1 VATRSRDLP
10 IVGDSF
16 NVGYRFQ
23 RYWDT
28 PMANAFFCGELGGGI
43 FLVGAFLDFMPGMLA
58 GLLLTCLFKTY
69 FHLSHMGVPA
79 KSWRAILRPDRSWI
93 SRGLLS
99 IVFYAGFGFAYLG
112 LAWLGLAETLG
123 IPDTLVGLVKALAF
137 LSALVVATYQGFAM
151 SHSTAIAL
159 WNTGMMPVSS
169 LVYALSGGVM
179 VNLALGWNGML
190 AAEPGLRANVV
201 TAGLVLMGLLV
212 IVHLAVLH
220 AAYHGSPGG
229 RKSVEVLTRSFYAQ
243 WYWGVTWAI
252 GIAVPA
258 VLLWTAGGSYAA
270 MLIAAAGV
278 LVGYYSFRVLIFK
291 AGLFEPIMSFR
302 PQ

>member
-1 VATRSRDLP
+1 MATRPRDLP

-43 FLVGAFLDFMPGMLA
+43 FLVAAFIGSMPGMLV
-58 GLLLTCLFKTY
+58 GLLLTCFLKTY
-69 FHLSHMGVPA
+69 FHLSHMGVPM

-93 SRGLLS
+93 SRGLLA

-123 IPDTLVGLVKALAF
+123 VPDSLVSVVKGLAF

-179 VNLALGWNGML
+179 VNLLLGGSGL
-190 AAEPGLRANVV
+190 ASGLEGNLVN
-201 TAGLVLMGLLV
+201 AGLVLMGLLAV
-212 IVHLAVLH
+212 VHLSLLH

-229 RKSVEVLTRSFYAQ
+229 RKSVELLTRSYYAQ
-243 WYWGVTWAI
+243 WYWGVTWAV
-252 GIAVPA
+252 GIIVPA
-258 VLLWTAGGSYAA
+258 ALLWSAGGSFAA
-270 MLIAAAGV
+270 VLIAAAGV
-278 LVGYYSFRVLIFK
+278 LAGYYSFRVLIFK

-302 PQ
+302 P

>member
-1 VATRSRDLP
+1 MAASSRDLP

-28 PMANAFFCGELGGGI
+28 PMANAFFCGELGAGI
-43 FLVGAFLDFMPGMLA
+43 FLVAAVIGSMPGMLV
-58 GLLLTCLFKTY
+58 GLLLTSLLKTW
-69 FHLSHMGVPA
+69 FHMTHMGVPM

-93 SRGLLS
+93 SRGLLA

-112 LAWLGLAETLG
+112 LAWLGLAESMG
-123 IPDTLVGLVKALAF
+123 ISESLVTFLKALAF

-151 SHSTAIAL
+151 SHSSAIAL

-179 VNLALGWNGML
+179 VNLLLGGTGM
-190 AAEPGLRANVV
+190 APGLQSNLVI
-201 TAGLVLMGLLV
+201 AGMVMMGLLAV
-212 IVHLAVLH
+212 VHLSLLH
-220 AAYHGSPGG
+220 AAYHGSPAG
-229 RKSVEVLTRSFYAQ
+229 RKSVELLTRSFYAQ
-243 WYWGVTWAI
+243 WYWGVTWTV
-252 GIAVPA
+252 GIIVPA
-258 VLLWTAGGSYAA
+258 ALLWSAGGSYAA
-270 MLIAAAGV
+270 MLIAGAGV
-278 LVGYYSFRVLIFK
+278 LAGYYSFRVLIFK

-302 PQ
+302 P

>member
-1 VATRSRDLP
+1 
-10 IVGDSF
+10 
-16 NVGYRFQ
+16 
-23 RYWDT
+23 
-28 PMANAFFCGELGGGI
+28 
-43 FLVGAFLDFMPGMLA
+43 
-58 GLLLTCLFKTY
+58 
-69 FHLSHMGVPA
+69 MGVPM

-93 SRGLLS
+93 SRGLLA

-123 IPDTLVGLVKALAF
+123 VPDSLVSVVKGLAF

-179 VNLALGWNGML
+179 VNLLLGGSGL
-190 AAEPGLRANVV
+190 ASGLEGNLVN
-201 TAGLVLMGLLV
+201 AGLVLMGLLAV
-212 IVHLAVLH
+212 VHLSLLH

-229 RKSVEVLTRSFYAQ
+229 RKSVELLTRSYYAQ
-243 WYWGVTWAI
+243 WYWGVTWAV
-252 GIAVPA
+252 GIIVPA
-258 VLLWTAGGSYAA
+258 ALLWSAGGSFAA
-270 MLIAAAGV
+270 VLIAAAGV
-278 LVGYYSFRVLIFK
+278 LAGYYSFRVLIFK

-302 PQ
+302 P